1 MQNLKALSYKLRQN
15 VVDMIMAGKAGHI
28 GGDMSVMETMVA
40 LYFHA
45 MNISP
50 ENQDDP
56 NRDMFVMSKGHCVET
71 LYAVLAEKGFFP
83 IEQVIKEYSQFGSKF
98 IGHPNNKLPGIEMN
112 SGSLGHGLPVAV
124 GMALAQKMDKRP
136 SRTYV
141 VMGDGELAEGSV
153 WEGAMSATQYKL
165 DNLCAVVD
173 RNRLQ
178 ISGTTE
184 VVMHQDM
191 VEDRFA
197 AFGWNVLS
205 VDGNDIDAMNA
216 AFDAAKAVKGKPT
229 LIVANTTKGK
239 GSAVMENK
247 ASWHHHVPTAEE
259 YEQIMKDLKAH
270 EEAAQS
276 VRPEGGLSLQA
287 QRSKTQAKPLTERSE
302 REGARI

>member
-1 MQNLKALSYKLRQN
+1 MDNLKALSYRLRQN
-15 VVDMIMAGKAGHI
+15 VVEMIMAGKAGHI
-28 GGDMSVMETMVA
+28 GGDMSVMETMVS

-50 ENQDDP
+50 QNQDDP

-83 IEQVIKEYSQFGSKF
+83 IEQVIEEYSRFGSPF

-124 GMALAQKMDKRP
+124 GMALAQKMDGRD

-153 WEGAMSATQYKL
+153 WEGAMSATQYRL
-165 DNLCAVVD
+165 DNLCAVID

-184 VVMHQDM
+184 EVMHQDS
-191 VEDRFA
+191 VETRFG

-205 VDGNDIDAMNA
+205 VDGNDIDAMCA
-216 AFDAAKAVKGKPT
+216 AFDAAKRVKGKPT
-229 LIVANTTKGK
+229 LVVANTTKGK
-239 GSAVMENK
+239 GSSVMENK
-247 ASWHHHVPTAEE
+247 ASWHHHVPSAEE
-259 YEQIMKDLKAH
+259 YEQIMKDLKAC
-270 EEAAQS
+270 EEAAK
-276 VRPEGGLSLQA
+276 A
-287 QRSKTQAKPLTERSE
+287 
-302 REGARI
+302 